1 MVVVTTLANISIYSI
16 LLPLLVGVILFRKL
30 SKDSRL
36 IWGVVFAGA
45 IPQLLKPV
53 IDNTTSLDTAY
64 NLYIVIEFI
73 MISFLFRNKF
83 YLKRFKSAFR
93 VSILVYVILSLP
105 IIILNGIQNRFLN
118 EWICL
123 NSLAYTTWILM
134 FILEQ
139 YSNKYVFK
147 LTYNSSFFWIIT
159 GIFLYSLCTL
169 MIFSFWRF
177 IETSPKNISEI
188 LKAIH
193 EIFNTNLYLFF
204 TVGFL
209 MEIIHFKKGITKTRV
224 KFNER
229 INL

>member
-1 MVVVTTLANISIYSI
+1 MTTLANISIYSI
-16 LLPLLVGVILFRKL
+16 LLPLLIGVIFFRKL

-53 IDNTTSLDTAY
+53 IDNTMTLDVFY
-64 NLYIVIEFI
+64 NLYIVVEFI
-73 MISFLFRNKF
+73 IVSFLFRNKF
-83 YLKRFKSAFR
+83 YLKRFQAVFR
-93 VSILVYVILSLP
+93 ISIFVYVILALP
-105 IIILNGIQNRFLN
+105 IIILNGIQHRFLN

-139 YSNKYVFK
+139 YSNEYVFK
-147 LTYNSSFFWIIT
+147 LTYNLSFFWIIT
-159 GIFLYSLCTL
+159 GMFLYSLCTL

-177 IETSPKNISEI
+177 IETSPKNVSDI

-193 EIFNTNLYLFF
+193 EIFNTNLYIFF

-209 MEIIHFKKGITKTRV
+209 MEVIHFKKRVTKTRV
-224 KFNER
+224 KFNEP
-229 INL
+229 IYL